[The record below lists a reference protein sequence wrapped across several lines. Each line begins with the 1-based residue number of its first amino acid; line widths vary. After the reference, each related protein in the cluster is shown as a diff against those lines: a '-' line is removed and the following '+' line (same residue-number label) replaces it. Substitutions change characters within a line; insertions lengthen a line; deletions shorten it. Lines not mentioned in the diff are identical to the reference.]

1 MEVKGK
7 LFLYK
12 DAATQDKED
21 PVEDDFFIHLAEL
34 GSTSLF
40 ESTGQKKPVS
50 LPGKQR
56 SIMKKFC
63 INIYNIT

>member
-40 ESTGQKKPVS
+40 ESTGQEKLVFAS
-50 LPGKQR
+50 RQAAQ
-56 SIMKKFC
+56 
-63 INIYNIT
+63 YNEKILHKYL

>member
-40 ESTGQKKPVS
+40 ENTGQKKPVS
-50 LPGKQR
+50 ASRQAAQ
-56 SIMKKFC
+56 
-63 INIYNIT
+63 YNEKNLHKYL